1 MKYFEIGDTPE
12 LKYAP
17 QIHGW
22 YGKFDVRDIRL
33 ESYPKLPKRQLFIIE
48 PSEDTIFTDIILYP
62 FLMVTPKVMD
72 VISMYRELCFY
83 RDIILVDQL
92 KRESQLYYL
101 PVFYETDE
109 LKIEE
114 KNYVEGVSTPSV
126 QGRERVYVASH
137 IFWINDS
144 LKRHTIISLDLAESL
159 LRREVFGL
167 GITEVELFREL

>member
-1 MKYFEIGDTPE
+1 MKYFEIEDTSE

-22 YGKFDVRDIRL
+22 YGKFDVRDIKL

-48 PSEDTIFTDIILYP
+48 PSEDTIFTDIILHP
-62 FLMVTPKVMD
+62 FLMVTPKIMD
-72 VISMYRELCFY
+72 VISMYKELCFY

-92 KRESQLYYL
+92 KRESQLYHL
-101 PVFYETDE
+101 PVFNETDE
-109 LKIEE
+109 LKIVE
-114 KNYVEGVSTPSV
+114 KSYVEEAPISSEEE
-126 QGRERVYVASH
+126 RERVNVASH
-137 IFWINDS
+137 IFWIDDS

-167 GITEVELFREL
+167 GIKEVELFRKL

>member
-1 MKYFEIGDTPE
+1 MKYFEIGNTPE

-22 YGKFDVRDIRL
+22 HGKFDVRDIRL

-48 PSEDTIFTDIILYP
+48 PSENTIFTDIILYP

-72 VISMYRELCFY
+72 VISMYKEVCFY
-83 RDIILVDQL
+83 RDIFLVNQL

-101 PVFYETDE
+101 PVFNETDE

-114 KNYVEGVSTPSV
+114 KNYVERISTPFV
-126 QGRERVYVASH
+126 QGRERVNVASH

-144 LKRHTIISLDLAESL
+144 LKRHTIISLDLAESF

-167 GITEVELFREL
+167 GITEVELFR